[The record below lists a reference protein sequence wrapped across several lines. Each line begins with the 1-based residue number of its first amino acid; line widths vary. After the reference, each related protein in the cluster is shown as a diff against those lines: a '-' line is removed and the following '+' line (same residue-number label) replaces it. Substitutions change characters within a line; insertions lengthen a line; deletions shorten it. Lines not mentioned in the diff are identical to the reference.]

1 MIASHTRRPAVQRA
15 ALGGDPVVHLRLGV
29 EGKRD
34 AAAAEAAEE
43 VAEQVELQEPVQE
56 CGGEGER
63 REEVARPRHQRRRAE
78 KQLARRLAGAG
89 DRSLHQFRLRRDAA
103 PAS

>member
-15 ALGGDPVVHLRLGV
+15 ALGGDPVVHLRLRV

-56 CGGEGER
+56 YGGQG
-63 REEVARPRHQRRRAE
+63 
-78 KQLARRLAGAG
+78 
-89 DRSLHQFRLRRDAA
+89 
-103 PAS
+103 